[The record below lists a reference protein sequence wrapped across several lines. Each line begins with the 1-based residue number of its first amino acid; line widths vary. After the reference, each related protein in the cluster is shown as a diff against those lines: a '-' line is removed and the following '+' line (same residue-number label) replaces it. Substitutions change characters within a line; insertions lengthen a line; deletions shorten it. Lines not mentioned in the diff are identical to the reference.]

1 MKNSERILVNSIAGK
16 EVPGETAALCGS
28 IQNYRRS
35 QKKHGRI
42 ISFRQAA
49 KEWEREIFLPI
60 ITDLKND
67 IKFKKVSDR
76 EFKDAF
82 FRNLYKAE
90 GNDFKVEIAESLLPA
105 KEKGLMA
112 LLHKLIA

>member
-1 MKNSERILVNSIAGK
+1 MKNSERILVNAIAGR

-28 IQNYRRS
+28 IQNYRKKK
-35 QKKHGRI
+35 KKHGRI

-60 ITDLKND
+60 ITDLKKD
-67 IKFKKVSDR
+67 HKTGKASGK
-76 EFKDAF
+76 EFTNEF

-90 GNDFKVEIAESLLPA
+90 GNDFKVDVVESHPQT
-105 KEKGLMA
+105 KERGFMA